1 MSKINNFFLFSNMFN
16 FDEDIENNHTE
27 ESIEYYQNKNNNL
40 TKWTGR
46 IINFLKNTLTPNN
59 LQSNVN
65 TTNNTTK
72 YLNNDNL
79 P

>member
-1 MSKINNFFLFSNMFN
+1 MSKINNFFLLSNMFN
-16 FDEDIENNHTE
+16 FDQDIENNHTE

-46 IINFLKNTLTPNN
+46 IINFLKNSLTLNN

-65 TTNNTTK
+65 TSNN
-72 YLNNDNL
+72 N
-79 P
+79 PQ